1 MFRRIFDSVLNTV
14 FPHAC
19 RVCGRNT
26 EQHVA
31 GPACDSCWSKSVIF
45 DGNQTLCVKCS
56 EYLVGRDSP
65 FEPICHLCDDHAYD
79 AARSVGRY
87 GAALAASV
95 IALKSEPVI
104 SGRLADLL
112 IDAFDRSPFYDADLV
127 IPVPLSRKRRIER
140 GFNQA
145 ELIAEVVSARR
156 GLALD
161 RGTLVRTRHTQMHRA
176 AMDRKARART
186 VTDSFQVTR
195 PNAIE
200 EKAIILTD
208 DVLTT
213 GSTASACAEI
223 LKANGA
229 RKVYVLTLARAANF
243 VA

>member
-1 MFRRIFDSVLNTV
+1 
-14 FPHAC
+14 
-19 RVCGRNT
+19 
-26 EQHVA
+26 
-31 GPACDSCWSKSVIF
+31 VIF

-56 EYLVGRDSP
+56 EFLVGRASP
-65 FEPICHLCDDHAYD
+65 YEPTCHLCDEHAYD

-104 SGRLADLL
+104 SLRLADLL
-112 IDAFDRSPFYDADLV
+112 IDTFDRAPFYDADLI

-145 ELIAEVVSARR
+145 ELIAEVVANRR
-156 GLALD
+156 GLVLD
-161 RGTLVRTRHTQMHRA
+161 RSSLVRTRHTQMHRA

-186 VTDSFQVTR
+186 VADSFEVTR
-195 PNAIE
+195 PAMI
-200 EKAIILTD
+200 KGTAIILTD

-213 GSTASACAEI
+213 GSTASACAET